1 MAELR
6 AGAGMEG
13 PLRANLHEWG
23 PFQIEVSMTERR
35 FPPPWSSIPLRGV
48 KLRQDSCPLKIR
60 DAVVAWRK
68 SNSSTSCLSFFF
80 KTPNISCIVA

>member
-23 PFQIEVSMTERR
+23 PFQIEVSMTDAD
-35 FPPPWSSIPLRGV
+35 FLRHGPQS
-48 KLRQDSCPLKIR
+48 LF
-60 DAVVAWRK
+60 AE
-68 SNSSTSCLSFFF
+68 
-80 KTPNISCIVA
+80 

>member
-1 MAELR
+1 
-6 AGAGMEG
+6 MEG
-13 PLRANLHEWG
+13 PFRAILWG

-48 KLRQDSCPLKIR
+48 KLRQDSCPLKIP

-68 SNSSTSCLSFFF
+68 SNSSTSRLRSCLSFFF
-80 KTPNISCIVA
+80 KTPNISYIVA